1 MTAQEK
7 SQPEYDNQESGAN
20 PWIDRQGAALLLTVA
35 VLGFVLSTVALWIG
49 LR

>member
-7 SQPEYDNQESGAN
+7 SQSEYDRQGSGAN
-20 PWIDRQGAALLLTVA
+20 PWIDRQGVVLLLTVA
-35 VLGFVLSTVALWIG
+35 LLGFLLGAAALWIG